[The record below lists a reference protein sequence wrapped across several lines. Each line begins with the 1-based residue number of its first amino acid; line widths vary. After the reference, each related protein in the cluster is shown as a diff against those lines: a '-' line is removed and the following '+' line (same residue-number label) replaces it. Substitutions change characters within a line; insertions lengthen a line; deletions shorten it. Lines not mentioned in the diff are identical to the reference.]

1 MGIGDWGLVIR
12 MEKKQEKFEIE
23 RKKETVKNYC
33 EAYIE
38 DLQTI
43 ISEILTNVKKSL
55 SRK

>member
-23 RKKETVKNYC
+23 RKKETVKNYF